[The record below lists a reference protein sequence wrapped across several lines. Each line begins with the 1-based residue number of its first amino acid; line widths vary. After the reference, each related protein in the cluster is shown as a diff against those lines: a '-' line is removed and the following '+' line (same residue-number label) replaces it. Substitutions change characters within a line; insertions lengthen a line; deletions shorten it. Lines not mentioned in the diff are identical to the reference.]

1 MFSTNSEIVLTFET
15 VNIVSPQLSD
25 IKINKV
31 GWIVLLLGVAL
42 KKRAYLNITLV
53 LYHYLINI

>member
-25 IKINKV
+25 IKINEV

-42 KKRAYLNITLV
+42 KKGRI
-53 LYHYLINI
+53 

>member
-1 MFSTNSEIVLTFET
+1 MFTEKCGNIGVVATIMFSTNSEIVLTFET

-31 GWIVLLLGVAL
+31 G
-42 KKRAYLNITLV
+42 
-53 LYHYLINI
+53 

>member
-42 KKRAYLNITLV
+42 KKGRI
-53 LYHYLINI
+53 